1 MMKSARHNR
10 AGSVLS
16 IALITTAVLIALG
29 ATTLSVMR
37 SRYRQVHQT
46 AAWQESL
53 LSAEAGVDIAM
64 NELRK
69 NLYDPAN
76 AWAGWAHSNGDSN
89 GVGDFNTTDGT
100 IYYSSNVVMHQG
112 EGGQRSWSKITA
124 DAPAFLKTAKG
135 DQWYRIRS
143 IGVAE
148 VPGGAVVAGDKRD
161 LELRRFDLKYD
172 HRNKTAVA
180 SPQVGRAIE
189 AIIKPVG
196 VFRLA
201 LFGVKQIDMTDQ
213 NIVVDSYDSRD
224 TSKSTNGWYDQT
236 KRQKKGDIATDGVLI
251 SAGNAHIYGDA
262 STNGGTVLNSGNV
275 TGEIRN
281 DFYQEVF
288 SVTRPNVSPDPA
300 TPSTIT
306 GTAIV
311 DAKAGTPSQFAFS
324 QVNLTGNNTLRIR
337 GAANGSDTYA
347 QIIVNGD
354 VNTTGNGAIILDP
367 GVHVRFFVAGNMDM
381 RGNGFDNPNYPL
393 NLQVY
398 GLDRPTNADGSPQ
411 SPGSFK
417 ISGNGGFCGTVY
429 APSYSVEMV
438 GGGNADTI
446 YGAFSGW
453 TVRMTGVQAVHYD
466 EALGDG
472 GLISDYKVVSWF
484 EDTR

>member
-76 AWAGWAHSNGDSN
+76 AWAGWAHSNGDGTAIDN
-89 GVGDFNTTDGT
+89 FNTTDGT

-180 SPQVGRAIE
+180 R
-189 AIIKPVG
+189 
-196 VFRLA
+196 R
-201 LFGVKQIDMTDQ
+201 
-213 NIVVDSYDSRD
+213 R
-224 TSKSTNGWYDQT
+224 
-236 KRQKKGDIATDGVLI
+236 
-251 SAGNAHIYGDA
+251 SAGP
-262 STNGGTVLNSGNV
+262 SRRSSSRSGS
-275 TGEIRN
+275 
-281 DFYQEVF
+281 
-288 SVTRPNVSPDPA
+288 SVSRSSA
-300 TPSTIT
+300 
-306 GTAIV
+306 
-311 DAKAGTPSQFAFS
+311 
-324 QVNLTGNNTLRIR
+324 
-337 GAANGSDTYA
+337 
-347 QIIVNGD
+347 
-354 VNTTGNGAIILDP
+354 
-367 GVHVRFFVAGNMDM
+367 
-381 RGNGFDNPNYPL
+381 
-393 NLQVY
+393 
-398 GLDRPTNADGSPQ
+398 
-411 SPGSFK
+411 
-417 ISGNGGFCGTVY
+417 
-429 APSYSVEMV
+429 
-438 GGGNADTI
+438 
-446 YGAFSGW
+446 
-453 TVRMTGVQAVHYD
+453 
-466 EALGDG
+466 
-472 GLISDYKVVSWF
+472 
-484 EDTR
+484 